1 MRRRLLPVLPLV
13 LVAACVAATSA
24 CPRDP
29 RAGSREPVVTIG
41 KTVVVGQQQAL
52 SLFAQHGVA
61 RVAPELRPVVAQ
73 QVLQGAVDEHLML
86 QAAATSG
93 LSVTDEAV
101 DREVRSR
108 TEGYPPG
115 TFLRVLGAEQLTVD
129 AFREGVKQRL
139 LQDALL
145 RARLSTLPAITDAEV
160 EARYAAT
167 LAKQEVPEQVRARH
181 ILLRTP
187 EEARHVV
194 EQVRTRQLTFEDAA
208 RRFSQGM
215 EANEGGDLG
224 WFARGDL
231 PKVFDTCFSL
241 EQNVVADAVASNYG
255 FHVFLI
261 VDKRPARIEP
271 LSAVREKILDEL
283 TREQQAEAADALMAE
298 LRKATP
304 AVVDTAA
311 LERVLTLLPAQPPS
325 TPAESVEQGTGTAL
339 DSHLDGADP
348 LPALRRE

>member
-1 MRRRLLPVLPLV
+1 MRRLLPALI
-13 LVAACVAATSA
+13 AALAATTSA
-24 CPRDP
+24 CPSDP

-41 KTVVVGQQQAL
+41 KAVVVGQQEAL
-52 SLFAQHGVA
+52 ALFAQHGVA
-61 RVAPELRPVVAQ
+61 RVAPALRPVVAQ
-73 QVLQGAVDEHLML
+73 QVLQGAIDEHLML
-86 QAAATSG
+86 KAAATSG

-101 DREVRSR
+101 DREVRAR
-108 TEGYPPG
+108 TEGYPAG

-129 AFREGVKQRL
+129 AFREGVRQRL
-139 LQDALL
+139 LQDTLL
-145 RARLSTLPAITDAEV
+145 RARLATLPAITDAEV

-167 LAKQEVPEQVRARH
+167 LGKQEVPEQVRARH

-215 EANEGGDLG
+215 EASEGGDLG
-224 WFARGDL
+224 WFARGEL
-231 PKVFDTCFSL
+231 PKAFDACFSL
-241 EQNVVADAVASNYG
+241 ELNVVSEPVASNYG

-271 LSAVREKILDEL
+271 LSTVRDQIFDEL
-283 TREQQAEAADALMAE
+283 TREQQAAAVDALMAE

-304 AVVDTAA
+304 AVVDAAA
-311 LERVLTLLPAQPPS
+311 LERVLTLLPAQPPA
-325 TPAESVEQGTGTAL
+325 TPEESIEQGTGTAL
-339 DSHLDGADP
+339 DSHADGADP